1 VTARNPKNSRPDNG
15 IQTFTFNKKRAS
27 DLMKTI
33 TQTNFPELK
42 MVSQGKVRDIY
53 DLGENLLIV
62 ATDRISAFDVV
73 LPNAIPYKGYVL
85 TQISKF
91 WFQKMSSLMP
101 NHLVATEVKDFP
113 KECHKYKDELEGRS
127 MLVKKAQPLPVECIV
142 RGYLTGSGLK
152 DYQKTGMVCGI
163 ELPKG
168 LVESSRLES
177 PIFTPSTK
185 AEIGAHDQNI
195 SFERM
200 AEILGSD
207 KAGQVKKLSLEI
219 YTAARRIGEE
229 KGIIIA
235 DTKFEMGDSDGQL
248 ILIDEVL
255 TPDSSRFWPRAGYQ
269 AGRSQPSFDKQF
281 VRDYL
286 STLDWNKQAPGPELP
301 EEVIERTSQKYLEA
315 LDILTEIKPT
325 I

>member
-1 VTARNPKNSRPDNG
+1 
-15 IQTFTFNKKRAS
+15 
-27 DLMKTI
+27 MKTI
-33 TQTNFPELK
+33 TQTNFPDLK
-42 MVSQGKVRDIY
+42 KISQGKVRDIY
-53 DLGENLLIV
+53 DLGQHLLIV
-62 ATDRISAFDVV
+62 TTDRISAFDVV

-91 WFQKMSSLMP
+91 WFGKISGIMP
-101 NHLVATEVKDFP
+101 NHLVAIEVNDFP
-113 KECHKYKDELEGRS
+113 KGCQKYRDELEGRS
-127 MLVKKAQPLPVECIV
+127 MLVKKAKPLPVECIV

-152 DYQKTGMVCGI
+152 DYQKTGQVCGI
-163 ELPKG
+163 ELPQG
-168 LVESSRLES
+168 LVESSRLDQ

-185 AEIGAHDQNI
+185 AEIGSHDENI

-200 AEILGSD
+200 SDILGGE
-207 KAGQVKKLSLEI
+207 KADLVKKLSLEI
-219 YTAARRIGEE
+219 YGTARKIGEE

-235 DTKFEMGDSDGQL
+235 DTKFEMGDHDGQL

-269 AGRSQPSFDKQF
+269 AGKSQPSFDKQF

-301 EEVIERTSQKYLEA
+301 NEVIEKTSQKYLEA
-315 LDILTEIKPT
+315 LEILTGIQPQG
-325 I
+325 

>member
-1 VTARNPKNSRPDNG
+1 
-15 IQTFTFNKKRAS
+15 
-27 DLMKTI
+27 MKTLA
-33 TQTNFPELK
+33 QTNFPDLK
-42 MVSQGKVRDIY
+42 KISQGKVRDIY
-53 DLGENLLIV
+53 ALGEHLLIV

-101 NHLVATEVKDFP
+101 NHLLSTDVTDFP
-113 KECHKYKDELEGRS
+113 AECHKYKDDLSGRS
-127 MLVKKAQPLPVECIV
+127 MLVKKAKPLSVECIV

-152 DYQKTGMVCGI
+152 DYQKTGQVCGI

-185 AEIGAHDQNI
+185 AEIGSHDENI
-195 SFERM
+195 SFEKM
-200 AEILGSD
+200 SEILGIE
-207 KAGQVKKLSLEI
+207 KAGLVKKLSLEI
-219 YTAARRIGEE
+219 YTAARKVGEE
-229 KGIIIA
+229 RGIIIA
-235 DTKFEMGDSDGQL
+235 DTKFEMGDFNGGL

-255 TPDSSRFWPRAGYQ
+255 TPDSSRFWPLAGYQ
-269 AGRSQPSFDKQF
+269 AGKSQPSFDKQF

-286 STLDWNKQAPGPELP
+286 NTLDWNKQAPGPELP
-301 EEVIERTSQKYLEA
+301 EEVIEKTSQKYLEA
-315 LDILTEIKPT
+315 MEILTGQKPRS
-325 I
+325 

>member
-1 VTARNPKNSRPDNG
+1 
-15 IQTFTFNKKRAS
+15 
-27 DLMKTI
+27 MKTI
-33 TQTNFPELK
+33 TQTNFPKLTK
-42 MVSQGKVRDIY
+42 VSQGKVRDIY
-53 DLGENLLIV
+53 DLGEHLLIV
-62 ATDRISAFDVV
+62 TTDRISAFDVV

-113 KECHKYKDELEGRS
+113 ASCQKYMDELEGRS
-127 MLVKKAQPLPVECIV
+127 MLVKKAKPLPVECIV

-152 DYQKTGMVCGI
+152 DYQKTGKVCGI
-163 ELPKG
+163 ELPRG

-185 AEIGAHDQNI
+185 ADIGDHDQNI

-200 AEILGSD
+200 SEILGAE
-207 KAGQVKKLSLEI
+207 KAEKVKRLSLDI
-219 YTAARRIGEE
+219 YSAARKVGEE

-235 DTKFEMGDSDGQL
+235 DTKFEMGDFNNEL

-255 TPDSSRFWPRAGYQ
+255 TPDSSRFWPLAGYQ
-269 AGRSQPSFDKQF
+269 AGKSQPSFDKQF

-286 STLDWNKQAPGPELP
+286 NTLDWNKQAPGPELP
-301 EEVIERTSQKYLEA
+301 KEVVEKTSQKYLEA
-315 LDILTEIKPT
+315 LKILTGQSI
-325 I
+325 

>member
-1 VTARNPKNSRPDNG
+1 
-15 IQTFTFNKKRAS
+15 
-27 DLMKTI
+27 MKTI
-33 TQTNFPELK
+33 TQTNFPDLK
-42 MVSQGKVRDIY
+42 KISQGKVRDIY
-53 DLGENLLIV
+53 DLGEHLLIV

-73 LPNAIPYKGYVL
+73 LPNAIPHKGFVL

-101 NHLVATEVKDFP
+101 NHLISVEVADFP
-113 KECHKYKDELEGRS
+113 ASCHKYKEELEGRS
-127 MLVKKAQPLPVECIV
+127 MLVKKAKPLPVECIV

-152 DYQKTGMVCGI
+152 DYQKTGKVCGI

-185 AEIGAHDQNI
+185 AEIGDHDENI
-195 SFERM
+195 SFEQM
-200 AEILGSD
+200 AHILGAE
-207 KAGQVKKLSLEI
+207 KAEKVKRLSLEI
-219 YTAARRIGEE
+219 YTAARKVGEE

-235 DTKFEMGDSDGQL
+235 DTKFEMGDFGNEL

-255 TPDSSRFWPRAGYQ
+255 TPDSSRFWPLAGYL
-269 AGRSQPSFDKQF
+269 AGKVQPSFDKQF

-286 STLDWNKQAPGPELP
+286 NTLDWNKQAPAPELP
-301 EEVIERTSQKYLEA
+301 ADVVEKTSQKYLEA
-315 LDILTEIKPT
+315 LKILANQSI
-325 I
+325 

>member
-1 VTARNPKNSRPDNG
+1 
-15 IQTFTFNKKRAS
+15 
-27 DLMKTI
+27 MKTI
-33 TQTNFPELK
+33 TQTNFPDLK
-42 MVSQGKVRDIY
+42 KVSQGKVRDIY
-53 DLGENLLIV
+53 DLGEHLLIV

-101 NHLVATEVKDFP
+101 NHLIATEVKDFP
-113 KECHKYKDELEGRS
+113 ASCQRYKEELEGRS
-127 MLVKKAQPLPVECIV
+127 MLVKKAKPLPVECIV

-152 DYQKTGMVCGI
+152 DYQKTGKVCGI

-168 LVESSRLES
+168 LVESSRLDQ

-185 AEIGAHDQNI
+185 AEIGAHDENI
-195 SFERM
+195 SFEKM
-200 AEILGSD
+200 SEILGSE
-207 KAGQVKKLSLEI
+207 KAEKVKRLSLEI
-219 YTAARRIGEE
+219 YTAARKVGEE

-235 DTKFEMGDSDGQL
+235 DTKFEMGDFNGSL

-255 TPDSSRFWPRAGYQ
+255 TPDSSRFWPLAGYQ
-269 AGRSQPSFDKQF
+269 AGKSQPSFDKQF

-286 STLDWNKQAPGPELP
+286 NTLDWNKQDPGPELP
-301 EEVIERTSQKYLEA
+301 GEVVEKTSQKYLEA
-315 LDILTEIKPT
+315 LKILTGQSI
-325 I
+325 

>member
-1 VTARNPKNSRPDNG
+1 
-15 IQTFTFNKKRAS
+15 
-27 DLMKTI
+27 MKTV
-33 TQTNFPELK
+33 TQTNFPNLK
-42 MVSQGKVRDIY
+42 KVSQGKVRDIY
-53 DLGENLLIV
+53 DLGQHLLIV
-62 ATDRISAFDVV
+62 TTDRISAFDVV
-73 LPNAIPYKGYVL
+73 LPDAIPYKGYVL
-85 TQISKF
+85 SQISKF
-91 WFQKMSSLMP
+91 WFDRMSGLMP
-101 NHLVATEVKDFP
+101 NHLIATEMSEFP
-113 KECHKYKDELEGRS
+113 AECHKYGEDLQGRS
-127 MLVKKAQPLPVECIV
+127 MLVKKAKPLPVECIV

-185 AEIGAHDQNI
+185 AEIGSHDENI

-200 AEILGSD
+200 SQMLGTEKAE
-207 KAGQVKKLSLEI
+207 KVKRLSLEI
-219 YTAARRIGEE
+219 YTAARKIGEE

-255 TPDSSRFWPRAGYQ
+255 TPDSSRFWPKAGYQ

-301 EEVIERTSQKYLEA
+301 KDVIDKTSQKYLEA
-315 LDILTEIKPT
+315 LEILTGIKPLD
-325 I
+325 

>member
-1 VTARNPKNSRPDNG
+1 
-15 IQTFTFNKKRAS
+15 
-27 DLMKTI
+27 MKTI

-42 MVSQGKVRDIY
+42 KISQGKVRDIY
-53 DLGENLLIV
+53 DLGQHLLI
-62 ATDRISAFDVV
+62 ATTDRISAFDVV

-91 WFQKMSSLMP
+91 WFDKISGIMP

-113 KECHKYKDELEGRS
+113 AECQKYRDELEGRS

-152 DYQKTGMVCGI
+152 DYQKTGQVCGI

-168 LVESSRLES
+168 LVESSRLEQ

-185 AEIGAHDQNI
+185 AEIGSHDENI
-195 SFERM
+195 SFEKM
-200 AEILGSD
+200 SDILGSE
-207 KAGQVKKLSLEI
+207 KADLVKKFSLEI
-219 YTAARRIGEE
+219 YTAARKIGEG

-235 DTKFEMGDSDGQL
+235 DTKFEMGDFNGEL

-255 TPDSSRFWPRAGYQ
+255 TPDSSRFWPLAGYQ
-269 AGRSQPSFDKQF
+269 VGKSQPSFDKQF

-286 STLDWNKQAPGPELP
+286 STMDWNKQAPGPELP
-301 EEVIERTSQKYLEA
+301 SEVIEKTSQKYLEA
-315 LDILTEIKPT
+315 LEILTGIQPQG
-325 I
+325 